1 MKKMVIF
8 LIIFFLVCS
17 LALANNQDD
26 MGPKGIHEPGTGL
39 EVPELMDNF
48 QGSGQGLQQL
58 EDDEMEEPEEE
69 DESDEDEIKEPDS
82 EPLPGFG
89 SIIALF
95 CLLAAIFL
103 LGNRD

>member
-1 MKKMVIF
+1 
-8 LIIFFLVCS
+8 
-17 LALANNQDD
+17 
-26 MGPKGIHEPGTGL
+26 
-39 EVPELMDNF
+39 
-48 QGSGQGLQQL
+48 LQQL

-69 DESDEDEIKEPDS
+69 DESDEDETKEPDS
-82 EPLPGFG
+82 DPLPGFG